1 MDLTAPIIVWFRN
14 DLRLADHPAL
24 SAAAESGA
32 AILPLYMLD
41 DATPGRLRMGGASR
55 WWLNGSLAALNADLT
70 RRGGRLCLRRGSAP
84 EVLAA
89 LLAETGASAIHVSRG
104 YEPWEP
110 ELEKAVA
117 RCLRGRRR
125 CVPRVRWPPAVRA

>member
-1 MDLTAPIIVWFRN
+1 MVRANDLTAPIIVWFRN

-24 SAAAESGA
+24 TAAAEGGA
-32 AILPLYMLD
+32 AILPLYILD
-41 DATPGRLRMGGASR
+41 DAAPGRLRMGSASR
-55 WWLNGSLAALNADLT
+55 WWLKGSLAALHADLT
-70 RRGGRLCLRRGSAP
+70 KRGGSLCLRLGSAP

-89 LLAETGASAIHVSRG
+89 LLADTGASAIHVTRG

-117 RCLRGRRR
+117 RACEAERDLSNPHR
-125 CVPRVRWPPAVRA
+125 